1 VIEPHLFLA
10 PDFQSKEPKE
20 LALLSIISQSFFQP
34 FSIEDNL
41 LVILTALTSGSGV
54 GFNRAMLFLT
64 DGDRLR
70 GEMWLGPRSVEDAR
84 TIWEILSTPG
94 IGYVEIIEHNRS
106 LISLA
111 ADSLSRRIRPL
122 VFSLAA
128 DNLTIPVTALAKNEI
143 LLVRDA
149 SREPLIDP
157 RFLKAI
163 DVEEFLCVPLISQNE
178 VLGEII
184 LDNAFSR
191 QPIEPKDIK
200 LAGLCGLLAANY
212 ISTATLHRKMVEMER
227 LAALGEM
234 SMFIAHQIR
243 NPLAAIGG
251 FTDQLLAGPVDETKR
266 RRNLEIIHREIQR
279 LEKIIFELG
288 YFLKVN
294 PKPPAPFDPGPELRT
309 VLQAMEL
316 KAATEGRE
324 LTSRIEDHLPPIL
337 GDPIYF
343 GEALRN
349 LIINAFEA
357 SPPGGRVEIA
367 AEQKDAA
374 WVVVSIKD
382 GGRGIPQA
390 VRTKLFTP
398 FVSTKDRG
406 MGLGLLYVKRV
417 MDACGGT
424 VEVESEAGL
433 GTTFRLSFR
442 TPGEGRP
449 DT

>member
-1 VIEPHLFLA
+1 VIEPHAFLA
-10 PDFQSKEPKE
+10 PDFQSREPKE
-20 LALLSIISQSFFQP
+20 LTLLSIVSQSFFQP
-34 FSIEDNL
+34 FSVEDNL

-64 DGDRLR
+64 EGDRLR
-70 GEMWLGPRSVEDAR
+70 GEMWLGPRSAEEAR

-94 IGYVEIIEHNRS
+94 IGYIEIIEHNRS
-106 LISLA
+106 LLSLE

-122 VFSLAA
+122 EFSLAG
-128 DNLTIPVTALAKNEI
+128 DNLTVPVTALAKNEI

-157 RFLKAI
+157 RFLQAI
-163 DVEEFLCVPLISQNE
+163 DVEEFLCVPLLSQNE
-178 VLGEII
+178 VLGEIV

-191 QPIEPKDIK
+191 QPIQPKDIK

-251 FTDQLLAGPVDETKR
+251 FTDQLLAAPADESKR
-266 RRNLEIIHREIQR
+266 RRNLEIIRREIQR
-279 LEKIIFELG
+279 LENIIFELTH
-288 YFLKVN
+288 FLKVD
-294 PKPPAPFDPGPELRT
+294 PKTPAPFDPGPAIRA
-309 VLQAMEL
+309 VLMAVEL
-316 KAATEGRE
+316 KAASEGRE
-324 LTSRIEDHLPPIL
+324 LVSRIEDRLPPIL
-337 GDPIYF
+337 GDPTYF

-349 LIINAFEA
+349 LIVNAFEA
-357 SPPGGRVEIA
+357 SPPGGRVEVM
-367 AEQKDAA
+367 AERKDAA
-374 WVVVSIKD
+374 WVVVSVRD
-382 GGRGIPQA
+382 EGRGIPPE
-390 VRTKLFTP
+390 VRSKLFTP

-406 MGLGLLYVKRV
+406 MGLGLLYAKRV

-424 VEVESEAGL
+424 IELESEAGR
-433 GTTFRLSFR
+433 GSTFRLFFR
-442 TPGEGRP
+442 AGEEGRTDP
-449 DT
+449 

>member
-1 VIEPHLFLA
+1 VIEPYPFLA

-20 LALLSIISQSFFQP
+20 LSLLSIISQSFFQP

-70 GEMWLGPRSVEDAR
+70 GEMWLGPRSAEEAR
-84 TIWEILSTPG
+84 SIWEILSTPG

-106 LISLA
+106 LVSIET
-111 ADSLSRRIRPL
+111 DSLSRRIRPL

-128 DNLTIPVTALAKNEI
+128 DNLTIPVTALAKNEL

-149 SREPLIDP
+149 AREPLIDP
-157 RFLKAI
+157 RFLQAI
-163 DVEEFLCVPLISQNE
+163 DVQEFLCVPLISQNE
-178 VLGEII
+178 VLGEIV

-191 QPIEPKDIK
+191 EPIKAKDIK

-266 RRNLEIIHREIQR
+266 RRNLEIIRREIQR
-279 LEKIIFELG
+279 LEKVIFELG
-288 YFLKVN
+288 YFLKVD
-294 PKPPAPFDPGPELRT
+294 PKTPAPFDPGPELRA

-316 KAATEGRE
+316 KAEAEGRA
-324 LTSRIEDHLPPIL
+324 LTSRIEDRLPPIL
-337 GDPIYF
+337 GDPTYF

-349 LIINAFEA
+349 LIVNAFEA
-357 SPPGGRVEIA
+357 SPPHGRVEVT
-367 AEQKDAA
+367 AERKDTA
-374 WVVVSIKD
+374 WVVVTVQD
-382 GGRGIPQA
+382 EAGGLPQE

-424 VEVESEAGL
+424 IEVESEAGR

-442 TPGEGRP
+442 TREEGRP